1 MSTSLLYHG
10 FGLPGYR
17 YVHQNFE
24 RGEIIFR
31 VCPKGELYQCP
42 VCKSTHIVRRGTC
55 IRKLRSV
62 PIGLKPVWIE
72 VEIPRVYCTK
82 CNCVRQINIRFAR
95 PRKSYTRAF
104 ERYVIEL
111 SRVMTIQDIAKLLR
125 VSWDC
130 VKDIVKNRL
139 LRRFSRPSLR
149 NVKYI
154 GIDEISVKKGHKYL
168 TVVMDI
174 EKGNVI
180 YVGNGKGGDALI
192 PFWKRIKQSKCQL
205 LGVSTDLGQAYI
217 SAVID
222 NLPGV
227 PLIFDHF
234 HVVKL
239 MNDTLTEIRRN
250 LYHELKCHME
260 KSVLKGTRWILIKN
274 PDNLSKKYNEKEKL
288 DEALKLNEPLAKAY
302 YMKEEL
308 RQFWMQPSRED
319 AEKLIEDWTQ
329 KAWSSG
335 IGKLQKMGNTIA
347 AHRYGILNWYDHKIS
362 SGRVEGTNNKI
373 KVLKR
378 MSYGYRDMEFFK
390 LRIMAIHESKY
401 ALVG

>member
-1 MSTSLLYHG
+1 M
-10 FGLPGYR
+10 
-17 YVHQNFE
+17 
-24 RGEIIFR
+24 
-31 VCPKGELYQCP
+31 
-42 VCKSTHIVRRGTC
+42 
-55 IRKLRSV
+55 

-72 VEIPRVYCTK
+72 VEIPRVYCAN
-82 CNCVRQINIRFAR
+82 CNCVRQINIKLAR

-111 SRVMTIQDIAKLLR
+111 SRVMTLQDIAKLLKI
-125 VSWDC
+125 SWDC
-130 VKDIVKNRL
+130 IKDIVKSRL
-139 LRRFSRPSLR
+139 SRIFSKPPLGNIR
-149 NVKYI
+149 YI
-154 GIDEISVKKGHKYL
+154 GIDEISVKKGHKYV

-174 EKGNVI
+174 ERGNVI
-180 YVGNGKGGDALI
+180 YVGNGKGSDALEH
-192 PFWKRIKQSKCQL
+192 FWKRLKQSKCQL
-205 LGVSTDLGQAYI
+205 LGVSTDLGPAYI
-217 SAVID
+217 AAVID

-239 MNDTLTEIRRN
+239 MNDTLTSIRRD
-250 LYHELKCHME
+250 LYHELKDYM
-260 KSVLKGTRWILIKN
+260 KKNVLKGTRWILLKN
-274 PDNLSKKYNEKEKL
+274 PDNLSKKHNEEERLK
-288 DEALKLNEPLAKAY
+288 EALKLNEPLAIAY

-319 AEKLIEDWTQ
+319 AEKLIDSWTQ

-335 IGKLQKMGNTIA
+335 IGRLHKMGNTIA
-347 AHRYGILNWYDHKIS
+347 FHKFGILNWYDHRIS

-378 MSYGYRDMEFFK
+378 MAYGYRDMEFFK